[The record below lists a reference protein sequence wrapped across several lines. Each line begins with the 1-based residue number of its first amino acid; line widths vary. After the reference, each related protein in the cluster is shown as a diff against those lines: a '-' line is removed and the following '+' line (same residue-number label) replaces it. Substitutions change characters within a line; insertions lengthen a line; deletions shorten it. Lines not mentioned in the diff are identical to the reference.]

1 MPGRHIPSS
10 SSGPAP
16 WSLSH
21 TRLPGIMIART
32 SLILE
37 RVERKGAGS
46 DGTTC
51 GRAVLLS
58 IPSIHH
64 LPPQRS
70 SISCSVVL
78 PFSVSLVRR
87 AWPQDTDP
95 SDGGVLNA
103 INVLQMSV
111 QESADRDYASFFRKM
126 RRAAILCRG
135 GNGRGRVGS

>member
-1 MPGRHIPSS
+1 
-10 SSGPAP
+10 
-16 WSLSH
+16 
-21 TRLPGIMIART
+21 MIVCT
-32 SLILE
+32 CLTPE

-46 DGTTC
+46 KGTTC
-51 GRAVLLS
+51 GRAVMLS

-70 SISCSVVL
+70 SISCGVVL
-78 PFSVSLVRR
+78 PCSVSLVRR

-135 GNGRGRVGS
+135 GNGRGRVGA